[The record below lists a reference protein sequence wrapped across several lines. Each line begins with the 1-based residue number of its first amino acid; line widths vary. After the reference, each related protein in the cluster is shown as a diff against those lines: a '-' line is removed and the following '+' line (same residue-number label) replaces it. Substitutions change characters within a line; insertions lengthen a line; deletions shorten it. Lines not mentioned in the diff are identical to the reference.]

1 MLVFLEYYYVTEIKI
16 LSKFII
22 LILSILFSILS
33 YHLIEFNFRYKYKIK
48 NLFKLIFVSYSFF
61 ILFF

>member
-1 MLVFLEYYYVTEIKI
+1 MALAYACFLEYYYVTEIKI
-16 LSKFII
+16 LSKFTI

-48 NLFKLIFVSYSFF
+48 IYLN
-61 ILFF
+61 